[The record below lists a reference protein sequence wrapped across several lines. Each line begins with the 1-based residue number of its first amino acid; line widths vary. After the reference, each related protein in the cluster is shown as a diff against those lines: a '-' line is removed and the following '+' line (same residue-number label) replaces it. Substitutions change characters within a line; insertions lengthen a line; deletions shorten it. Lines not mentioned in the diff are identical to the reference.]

1 MRVYVTG
8 AGGFVGRRLIR
19 RLEAEGHET
28 TATDSEVDVTDPVAV
43 ATSVRDA
50 RPEALVH
57 LAAVSSVAA
66 SLHDPNLAERV
77 NLEGARSVIGA
88 LEQHAPGARLLLVGS
103 GDMYGVMAPGDAPR
117 SERDPLAPRSPYAR
131 SKAAAEVL
139 GNEAAARGLDVIR
152 LRPFNHTG
160 AGQTPQFV
168 ASDFAKQVSEIAA
181 GRRAPQMRVGNLDS
195 LRDFLHVDD
204 VLDAYLGLLDRSA
217 PADIYNVASGEG
229 TSIRDLL
236 EMLCDIADVAPDVE
250 IDPERFRPTDWVIGD
265 ASRLRKATGWKPT
278 RTLRDALVELVEY
291 WRSSDA

>member
-1 MRVYVTG
+1 
-8 AGGFVGRRLIR
+8 
-19 RLEAEGHET
+19 
-28 TATDSEVDVTDPVAV
+28 
-43 ATSVRDA
+43 
-50 RPEALVH
+50 
-57 LAAVSSVAA
+57 
-66 SLHDPNLAERV
+66 
-77 NLEGARSVIGA
+77 
-88 LEQHAPGARLLLVGS
+88 
-103 GDMYGVMAPGDAPR
+103 
-117 SERDPLAPRSPYAR
+117 LAPRSPYAR

-236 EMLCDIADVAPDVE
+236 DMLCDIADVTPDVE

-278 RTLRDALVELVEY
+278 RMLRDALVELVEY

>member
-1 MRVYVTG
+1 MRVYLTG

-43 ATSVRDA
+43 AASVRDA

-204 VLDAYLGLLDRSA
+204 VLDAYLGLLDRGA

-236 EMLCDIADVAPDVE
+236 DMLCDIADVAPDVE